1 MGDWQLIDRN
11 ERDLLGEGL
20 CWSARENAV
29 YWTDILAPAINRL
42 DLASKKVQR
51 WAVSEPVGWLVE
63 REKGGFVAGLQSGFS
78 RVTFDPFA
86 IEHVADP
93 EPDLPNNRMN
103 DGKADASGFIWC
115 GTMDFDCEG
124 ETGSLYRLAPDFS
137 WSRIDSGYGVTNGPA
152 FSPCG
157 NWLYHTDTVRKIIY
171 RFARTPE
178 GARDREVFIRFGE
191 GDGAPDGMTV
201 DNEGF
206 LWVAH
211 WGASRISRFDAD
223 GKLQRS
229 IGLPAK
235 QITNITFAGTELD
248 RMFVTSAAQ
257 DLPDSR
263 YDGALFEVDCGGVK
277 GLPTGLFGG

>member
-1 MGDWQLIDRN
+1 MGDWQLIERRD
-11 ERDLLGEGL
+11 RDLLGEGL
-20 CWSARENAV
+20 CWSGRENAL

-42 DLASKKVQR
+42 DLQSLGVERCAMP
-51 WAVSEPVGWLVE
+51 EPVGWLVE
-63 REKGGFVAGLQSGFS
+63 RKNGGLIAGLQSGIA
-78 RVTFDPFA
+78 RIALDPLV
-86 IEHVADP
+86 IDPVADL
-93 EPDLPNNRMN
+93 EPHLPNNRMN
-103 DGKADASGFIWC
+103 DGKADSSGFIWC

-124 ETGSLYRLAPDFS
+124 EAGSLYRVAPDYS

-178 GARDREVFIRFGE
+178 GARDREIFISFGPD
-191 GDGAPDGMTV
+191 DGAPDGMTV
-201 DNEGF
+201 DSQGG

-211 WGASRISRFDAD
+211 WGASRISRFNPD
-223 GKLQRS
+223 GRLEKS
-229 IGLPAK
+229 ISLPAK
-235 QITNITFAGTELD
+235 QITNITFGGADLD

-263 YDGALFEVDCGGVK
+263 YDGALFEVDCGGAK
-277 GLPTGLFGG
+277 GLPTGLFAG